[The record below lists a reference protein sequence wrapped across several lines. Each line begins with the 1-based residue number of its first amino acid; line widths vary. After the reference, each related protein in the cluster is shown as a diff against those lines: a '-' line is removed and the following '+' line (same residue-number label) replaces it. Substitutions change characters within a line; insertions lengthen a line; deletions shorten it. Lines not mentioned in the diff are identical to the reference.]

1 MKSDPDNITIE
12 RNPEKST
19 IAKYLELK
27 RLREEIQQ
35 MKRDFNGQVIAAR
48 QQKLDLCDYVKV
60 QLKKLDGIQREIPA
74 DQAKSIATIP
84 SIDENVELLD
94 RKFDMAASIVAG
106 ETPISN
112 RSASI
117 SENNVKSDFYQA
129 ILQMDAVASSSKH
142 NATETDLRQLRRQ
155 WKLFEQNVIIEE
167 VNARI
172 SKFDEHLLALKN
184 RRLEIA
190 LEVNFMEL
198 YYFTVYQELMVLRN
212 FEKSQ
217 TLLMQDIEAGRCER
231 GRIEAKMMG
240 EKQVLHELQQH
251 ANDLQESADDI
262 ERQFIECHG
271 DGEFASISEL
281 VFRGEGTY
289 NRLEHHPMVI
299 RRGKPA
305 SFSRCRPDPNTKC
318 NRVQF
323 FGTAI
328 AIDGQTNDKN
338 GRQSVFDLNIFIW
351 NLWLQF
357 TWMMS
362 LRR

>member
-1 MKSDPDNITIE
+1 MAKKPCPGIIDAAEIESFEHAKNAIGNFVLKSDPENITIE

-48 QQKLDLCDYVKV
+48 QQKLDLRDYVKT
-60 QLKKLDGIQREIPA
+60 QLRKLEGIQREIPA
-74 DQAKSIATIP
+74 DQVKMIATIP

-94 RKFDMAASIVAG
+94 RKFEIAASIVAG

-112 RSASI
+112 GSESI
-117 SENNVKSDFYQA
+117 SEENVKSDFYQA
-129 ILQMDAVASSSKH
+129 ILQMDAVDSSSKH
-142 NATETDLRQLRRQ
+142 NETETNLRQLRRQ

-167 VNARI
+167 INARI

-212 FEKSQ
+212 FEKAQ

-231 GRIEAKMMG
+231 GRVEANMLS
-240 EKQVLHELQQH
+240 EKQALHELEQH
-251 ANDLQESADDI
+251 ANELQESADDV
-262 ERQFIECHG
+262 ERQFAECHG
-271 DGEFASISEL
+271 DGEFAAISEM
-281 VFRGEGTY
+281 VFRGDGTY
-289 NRLEHHPMVI
+289 KWSEHYIQWSLVEERRL
-299 RRGKPA
+299 
-305 SFSRCRPDPNTKC
+305 SFRDVDLSRNLNWTQ
-318 NRVQF
+318 VQ
-323 FGTAI
+323 
-328 AIDGQTNDKN
+328 
-338 GRQSVFDLNIFIW
+338 
-351 NLWLQF
+351 
-357 TWMMS
+357 
-362 LRR
+362 